1 MGLVGLGIGA
11 LFAPI
16 TISTVI
22 ASLIVLVI
30 TFVWEI
36 LSQGWNT

>member
-1 MGLVGLGIGA
+1 MGLIGLGIGA
-11 LFAPI
+11 LFAPVSV
-16 TISTVI
+16 STVI
-22 ASLIVLVI
+22 AAAIVLVI